1 MTDDH
6 ENADFDIASP
16 KPEALIESLRAFGY
30 STPAAIAD
38 LVDNSLSA
46 GARNVWIDCHWAGSR
61 SWFRVRDDGS
71 GMTEAEL
78 KEAMRAGSQSPR
90 EVRAATDL
98 GRFGLGLKTASF
110 SQCRRLTVA
119 SRKAK
124 VSSIRQWDLDVVVR
138 SSEWRLLKAVSDET
152 AGLLEIPGDAG
163 TAVVWQNVDRV
174 VGDVSVDDPRAR
186 DRFLRIE
193 EDIERHLGSTFHR
206 FLSGPGSLSIYMNG
220 NQVRPWDPFMTT
232 HPATQPMPEETL
244 WFQDQAITVKP
255 FILPHHSKLSTEEQ
269 RLGAG
274 SAGWNAQQGFYIYR
288 NRRLIVAGSWLGL
301 GLQKE
306 EHAKLARIRV
316 DLPNTLD
323 EAWQLDVRKA
333 SARPPGPIRDDFRRI
348 ARASRDRAVEV
359 YRFRGKAIARSSTA
373 GTSFVWNSQDIRG
386 KIHYRLNRA
395 HPAVAALLGSQATP
409 AIRAAALRLV
419 EETVPV
425 PLIGI
430 DHSESGLRQAGPL
443 EGCSISEI
451 EALID
456 TVRASLA
463 GSGLSP
469 QRITQMLLST
479 EPFDKY
485 PELVAAVGT
494 NSTDSDQAGR

>member
-1 MTDDH
+1 MTDDDGS
-6 ENADFDIASP
+6 AGFDIASP

-46 GARNVWIDCHWAGSR
+46 GARSVWIDCHWAGSR

-71 GMTEAEL
+71 GMTEGEL

-90 EVRAATDL
+90 DVRASTDL

-110 SQCRRLTVA
+110 SQCRLLTVA

-124 VSSIRQWDLDVVVR
+124 VSSVRQWDLDVVVR
-138 SSEWRLLKAVSDET
+138 SSEWRLLKAVSRET
-152 AGLLEIPGDAG
+152 AELLDFPGDTG
-163 TAVVWQNVDRV
+163 TVVVWQEADRV

-186 DRFLRIE
+186 DRFLRME
-193 EDIERHLGSTFHR
+193 EDIDDHLGSTFHR
-206 FLSGPGSLSIYMNG
+206 FLSGPGAVSIYVNG
-220 NQVRPWDPFMTT
+220 NRVRPWDPFMTA

-244 WFQDQAITVKP
+244 WFKDQAITVKP
-255 FILPHHSKLSTEEQ
+255 FILPHHSKLSPEEQ
-269 RLGAG
+269 RRGAG

-301 GLQKE
+301 GFQKE

-333 SARPPGPIRDDFRRI
+333 SARPPGPVRDDFRRI
-348 ARASRDRAVEV
+348 ARASKDRAVEV

-373 GTSFVWNSQDIRG
+373 GTSFVWNREDVRG
-386 KIHYRLNRA
+386 KLHYRLNRD
-395 HPAVAALLGSQATP
+395 HPAVAALLGSEATLEM
-409 AIRAAALRLV
+409 RASALRLV

-425 PLIGI
+425 PLIAI

-443 EGCSISEI
+443 EGCSVSEI
-451 EALID
+451 EALIV

-463 GSGLSP
+463 GSGLSSE
-469 QRITQMLLST
+469 RITQMLLST

-494 NSTDSDQAGR
+494 DSTGSDRAGK